1 LDPMSALSN
10 FALEGTGQDQDADQ
24 DGAADLLLSP
34 GTSGSRSITLDDVLA
49 NVPEETGD
57 FFVDTFP
64 SQSGSI
70 SSGSASP
77 DWETIRTLLGLPE
90 SEFDSNGAPPPRDNS
105 AIADTGSGTTQAG
118 TALVNMTVGKDGEVK
133 GGGTTSDDPF
143 LNAASNAITGQL
155 GNARDAMNNALQDQD
170 SIGCSAP
177 GAAVDD
183 GSKKN
188 GTTVVHDAGPDKNGN
203 PTTMTVWTSDD
214 GKIEITT
221 TSWGD
226 TILYNANN
234 GTTTVTR
241 KDGST
246 ETTNHTTGE
255 VTTTD
260 PLKCPAP
267 DETPPL
273 TPEEKARL
281 IATIGEELHIPQP
294 GEAQAGGDIDYG
306 PDGAPVSV
314 GGNLPDMQ
322 AVKEFLIGQPGP
334 DANGGAGANKPLRPD
349 PEAGGDIDPTEDA
362 YNPHGTGPEDDPL
375 NQGHDFTD
383 DTGFLSGADAAQADR
398 GDSFTAFDFPA
409 LDLRRADDPGA
420 ALKDHDFALLQQQSA
435 PAADIVPEF
444 HLETLPM
451 PDFDLGPVFGNDA
464 LV

>member
-1 LDPMSALSN
+1 MALKGPVSAVTAKEAAIKDAASLKSVAERLDPKDAITAEGKASKEQALAESAAAAELTSEVQQAQAAQEFQPIGPDVSLSN

-170 SIGCSAP
+170 SIGSSAP

-214 GKIEITT
+214 GKIE
-221 TSWGD
+221 
-226 TILYNANN
+226 
-234 GTTTVTR
+234 
-241 KDGST
+241 
-246 ETTNHTTGE
+246 
-255 VTTTD
+255 
-260 PLKCPAP
+260 
-267 DETPPL
+267 
-273 TPEEKARL
+273 
-281 IATIGEELHIPQP
+281 
-294 GEAQAGGDIDYG
+294 
-306 PDGAPVSV
+306 
-314 GGNLPDMQ
+314 
-322 AVKEFLIGQPGP
+322 
-334 DANGGAGANKPLRPD
+334 
-349 PEAGGDIDPTEDA
+349 
-362 YNPHGTGPEDDPL
+362 
-375 NQGHDFTD
+375 
-383 DTGFLSGADAAQADR
+383 
-398 GDSFTAFDFPA
+398 
-409 LDLRRADDPGA
+409 
-420 ALKDHDFALLQQQSA
+420 
-435 PAADIVPEF
+435 
-444 HLETLPM
+444 
-451 PDFDLGPVFGNDA
+451 
-464 LV
+464 